1 MTGRLIRV
9 VVVLYLVGS
18 LGMGA
23 PTFAQGPAPQKSSP
37 QTPAA
42 ATQNAAIPYTSLLLR
57 RDYSKGKR
65 TLPNIFAAYTGQ
77 NVPQPNLMNSPN
89 VYSLIQDGKLNLS
102 LQDAIALAL
111 ENDLNIGVAEYTP
124 WIDETNILNA
134 EGGGAPLGQFVIGG
148 GGGGS
153 FDPVIAVNSSISD
166 ISQSVNNPLS
176 SGVGTN
182 SGAITQASHNT
193 QANLSYTQEFHSGT
207 VFNVQLNNDRSSS
220 SPSANFFNPALT
232 SALVAQIQQP
242 LLNGWGFL
250 PHTRF
255 ILEAKNNTKIGQLQF
270 EETVISEITQVQT
283 QYWTLVFDRQAV
295 EAAKQTLAG
304 YQRLYDDDQRRLK
317 IGTASPSD
325 VVFAETFIAQGN
337 QILIGAQANESVQE
351 DVLRNLITKDPSDPR
366 LEGVEIVPTTPLEV
380 TPQVSDVTQED
391 AVKEAFANRPEL
403 QVDQLALRNDRYD
416 VRATKNSL
424 LPTLTLSGE
433 YVSVGLSGNT
443 AGAFVPNGT
452 FSPALTEPVV
462 DQNGNPVTSNGIPI
476 FIGVANGT
484 IGATI
489 PGGIGSAYSQI
500 FHNRSPEYA
509 ASLNLNLPLRNRSAQ
524 AANAQDQ
531 LIERRDK
538 LSDQRQ
544 RSTIFSNVSE
554 ALTAVKLDAA
564 QVEQAAKAT
573 ELAQQSYDYEVKK
586 FNFGNSNTFLI
597 VQYGS
602 ILNGAKV
609 SELQAK
615 ANYEI
620 ALANFN
626 QAVGRTLTANNIT
639 IADHRNGSIELN
651 ASTPLIPGIL
661 DGHLAGT
668 DTIDSGMHK

>member
-1 MTGRLIRV
+1 MTGRLIGV

-18 LGMGA
+18 LAIGA
-23 PTFAQGPAPQKSSP
+23 PTFAQGPAPQQSSP

-42 ATQNAAIPYTSLLLR
+42 ARPNAATPYTSFLLR

-77 NVPQPNLMNSPN
+77 NIPQPNLMNSPN

-176 SGVGTN
+176 SGVGTS
-182 SGAITQASHNT
+182 SGAITQTSHNA
-193 QANLSYTQEFHSGT
+193 QVNLSYTQEFHSGT
-207 VFNVQLNNDRSSS
+207 VFNVQLNNNRSSS
-220 SPSANFFNPALT
+220 SPSANFFNPSLT

-270 EETVISEITQVQT
+270 EETVITEITQVQA
-283 QYWTLVFDRQAV
+283 QYWTLVFDRQAI
-295 EAAKQTLAG
+295 ETAKQTLAG
-304 YQRLYDDDQRRLK
+304 YQRLYDDNQRRLK

-325 VVFAETFIAQGN
+325 VVFAEASIAQGN
-337 QILIGAQANESVQE
+337 QILIGAQVNESVQE

-366 LEGVEIVPTTPLEV
+366 LRGVEIVPTTPLEV
-380 TPQVSDVTQED
+380 TPQASDVALED
-391 AVKEAFANRPEL
+391 AVKEAYANRPEL
-403 QVDQLALRNDRYD
+403 QVDQLTLRNDRYD

-452 FSPALTEPVV
+452 FSPVLTEPVV
-462 DQNGNPVTSNGIPI
+462 DQTGAQVTSNGIPI
-476 FIGVANGT
+476 FLGVANGT

-500 FHNRSPEYA
+500 FQNRSPEYA

-544 RSTIFSNVSE
+544 RSTIFSNVKE

-564 QVEQAAKAT
+564 QVEQATKAT
-573 ELAQQSYDYEVKK
+573 ELAQESYDYEVKK
-586 FNFGNSNTFLI
+586 FNFGNSDTFKI
-597 VQYGS
+597 VQYVLA
-602 ILNGAKV
+602 LNGAKL

-626 QAVGRTLTANNIT
+626 QALGRTLTANNIT

-651 ASTPLIPGIL
+651 AGTPLIPGTV
-661 DGHLAGT
+661 DGRLAGT
-668 DTIDSGMHK
+668 DAFDAGTHK

>member
-1 MTGRLIRV
+1 MTRRLICV
-9 VVVLYLVGS
+9 AVVLYLVGS
-18 LGMGA
+18 LAIGT
-23 PTFAQGPAPQKSSP
+23 PTFAQAPAPQQSSL

-42 ATQNAAIPYTSLLLR
+42 ATQNAAIPYTSFLLR
-57 RDYSKGKR
+57 RDYSNGKR

-77 NVPQPNLMNSPN
+77 NIPQPNLMNSPN
-89 VYSLIQDGKLNLS
+89 VYSLIHDGRLNLS

-124 WIDETNILNA
+124 WIDETNVLNA

-153 FDPVIAVNSSISD
+153 FDPVIAVNSNISD

-176 SGVGTN
+176 SGVGTT
-182 SGAITQASHNT
+182 SGAITQASHNA
-193 QANLSYTQEFHSGT
+193 QVNLSYTQEFHSGT

-232 SALVAQIQQP
+232 SVLVAQIQQP

-270 EETVISEITQVQT
+270 EETVITEITQVQT

-295 EAAKQTLAG
+295 EAARQTLAG
-304 YQRLYDDDQRRLK
+304 YQRLYDDDERQLK

-325 VVFAETFIAQGN
+325 VVFAEASIAQGN
-337 QILIGAQANESVQE
+337 QILIGAQVNESVQE
-351 DVLRNLITKDPSDPR
+351 DVLRNLVTKDPSDPR
-366 LEGVEIVPTTPLEV
+366 LRGVEIVPTTPLEV
-380 TPQVSDVTQED
+380 TPQVPDVTLD
-391 AVKEAFANRPEL
+391 VAVKEAWANRPEL
-403 QVDQLALRNDRYD
+403 QVDQLTLRNDRYD

-433 YVSVGLSGNT
+433 YVSVGLSGNKT
-443 AGAFVPNGT
+443 GPFVPNGT
-452 FSPALTEPVV
+452 FSPEITEPVV
-462 DQNGNPVTSNGIPI
+462 DQNGNPVTSNGVPI

-484 IGATI
+484 VGPTI

-538 LSDQRQ
+538 LSDRRQ

-564 QVEQAAKAT
+564 QVEEATKAT
-573 ELAQQSYDYEVKK
+573 QLAQQSYDYEVKK
-586 FNFGNSNTFLI
+586 FNFGKSSTYLI

-602 ILNGAKV
+602 ILNGAKL
-609 SELQAK
+609 SELQVK
-615 ANYEI
+615 AGYEI

-626 QAVGRTLTANNIT
+626 QALGRTLTANNIT
-639 IADHRNGSIELN
+639 IADNRNGSIELN
-651 ASTPLIPGIL
+651 ASAPLIPGTL
-661 DGHLAGT
+661 DGRLAGT
-668 DTIDSGMHK
+668 DSFDSGMHK

>member
-18 LGMGA
+18 LAIGA
-23 PTFAQGPAPQKSSP
+23 PTFAKGPAPQQSSP
-37 QTPAA
+37 QTSAA
-42 ATQNAAIPYTSLLLR
+42 ATQNAAIPYTSFLLR

-77 NVPQPNLMNSPN
+77 NIPQPNLMNSPN
-89 VYSLIQDGKLNLS
+89 VYRLIQDGKLNLS

-153 FDPVIAVNSSISD
+153 FDPVIAVNSRISD
-166 ISQSVNNPLS
+166 ISQNINNPLS

-182 SGAITQASHNT
+182 AGAITQASHDT
-193 QANLSYTQEFHSGT
+193 QINLSYTEEFHSGT

-232 SALVAQIQQP
+232 SVLVAQIQQP

-255 ILEAKNNTKIGQLQF
+255 ILEAKDNTKIGQLQF

-337 QILIGAQANESVQE
+337 QILVGAQASEAVQE
-351 DVLRNLITKDPSDPR
+351 AVIRNLITKDPSDTR
-366 LEGVEIVPTTPLEV
+366 LRGVEIVPTTPLEV
-380 TPQVSDVTQED
+380 TPQVSDLTLED

-403 QVDQLALRNDRYD
+403 QVDQFTLRNDRYD

-433 YVSVGLSGNT
+433 YVSVGLSGNKT
-443 AGAFVPNGT
+443 GPFVPNGT

-462 DQNGNPVTSNGIPI
+462 DQKGNTVTSNGIPI

-500 FHNRSPEYA
+500 FQNRSPEYA

-531 LIERRDK
+531 LIERRDR

-564 QVEQAAKAT
+564 QVQEAAKAT
-573 ELAQQSYDYEVKK
+573 QLAQQSYDYEVKK
-586 FNFGNSNTFLI
+586 FNFGNSTTFLI

-602 ILNGAKV
+602 ILNSSKL

-615 ANYEI
+615 AGYEI

-626 QAVGRTLTANNIT
+626 QALGRTLTANNIT

-651 ASTPLIPGIL
+651 ASTPLIPGTL
-661 DGHLAGT
+661 DGRLAGT
-668 DTIDSGMHK
+668 DGFDSGTRK

>member
-18 LGMGA
+18 LAIGA
-23 PTFAQGPAPQKSSP
+23 PTFAQGPAPQQSSP

-42 ATQNAAIPYTSLLLR
+42 AKPNAAIPYTSFLLR

-77 NVPQPNLMNSPN
+77 NIPQPNLMNSPN

-166 ISQSVNNPLS
+166 ISQSINNPLS
-176 SGVGTN
+176 SGVGTS

-193 QANLSYTQEFHSGT
+193 QVNLSYTEEFHSGT
-207 VFNVQLNNDRSSS
+207 VFNVQLNNNRSSS

-270 EETVISEITQVQT
+270 EETVITEITQVQA
-283 QYWTLVFDRQAV
+283 QYWTLVFDRQAI
-295 EAAKQTLAG
+295 ETAKQTLAG
-304 YQRLYDDDQRRLK
+304 YQQLYDDDQRRLK

-325 VVFAETFIAQGN
+325 VVFAEASIAQGN
-337 QILIGAQANESVQE
+337 QILIGAQVNESVQE

-366 LEGVEIVPTTPLEV
+366 LRGVEIVPTTPLEV
-380 TPQVSDVTQED
+380 TPQASDVALED
-391 AVKEAFANRPEL
+391 AVKEAYANRPEL
-403 QVDQLALRNDRYD
+403 QVDQLTLRNDRYD

-452 FSPALTEPVV
+452 FSPVLTEPVV
-462 DQNGNPVTSNGIPI
+462 DQTGTQVTSNGIPV
-476 FIGVANGT
+476 FLGVANGI

-500 FHNRSPEYA
+500 FQNRSPEYA

-544 RSTIFSNVSE
+544 RSTIFSNVKE

-564 QVEQAAKAT
+564 QVEQATKAT

-586 FNFGNSNTFLI
+586 FNFGNSDTFKI
-597 VQYGS
+597 VQYVLA
-602 ILNGAKV
+602 LNGAKL

-626 QAVGRTLTANNIT
+626 LALGRTLTANNIT

-651 ASTPLIPGIL
+651 AGTPLIPGTV
-661 DGHLAGT
+661 DGRLAGT
-668 DTIDSGMHK
+668 DAFDTGTHK

>member
-1 MTGRLIRV
+1 MTGSLIRV

-18 LGMGA
+18 LAIGA

-42 ATQNAAIPYTSLLLR
+42 ATQSAATPYTSFLLR

-77 NVPQPNLMNSPN
+77 NIPQPNLMNSPN
-89 VYSLIQDGKLNLS
+89 VYGLIRDGKLNLS

-111 ENDLNIGVAEYTP
+111 ENNLNIGVAEYTP

-176 SGVGTN
+176 SGVGTS
-182 SGAITQASHNT
+182 SGAITQTSHNA
-193 QANLSYTQEFHSGT
+193 QVNLSYTEEFHSGT
-207 VFNVQLNNDRSSS
+207 VFNVQLNNNRSSS
-220 SPSANFFNPALT
+220 SPSANRFNPALT

-270 EETVISEITQVQT
+270 QETVINEITQVQA

-295 EAAKQTLAG
+295 ETAKQTLAG
-304 YQRLYDDDQRRLK
+304 YQQLRDDDQRRLK

-325 VVFAETFIAQGN
+325 VVFAETSIAQGN
-337 QILIGAQANESVQE
+337 QILIGAQVNESVQE

-366 LEGVEIVPTTPLEV
+366 LKGVEIVPTTPLEV
-380 TPQVSDVTQED
+380 TPQVSDVTLED

-403 QVDQLALRNDRYD
+403 QVDQLTLRNDRYD

-452 FSPALTEPVV
+452 FSPVLTEPVV
-462 DQNGNPVTSNGIPI
+462 DQTGTQVTSNGIPV
-476 FIGVANGT
+476 FLGVANGA
-484 IGATI
+484 IGPTI

-500 FHNRSPEYA
+500 FQNRSPEYA

-564 QVEQAAKAT
+564 QVEQATKAT

-586 FNFGNSNTFLI
+586 FNFGNSDTFKI
-597 VQYGS
+597 VQYVLV
-602 ILNGAKV
+602 LNGAKL

-626 QAVGRTLTANNIT
+626 QALGRTLTANNIT

-651 ASTPLIPGIL
+651 ASAPLIPGTV
-661 DGHLAGT
+661 DGRLAGT
-668 DTIDSGMHK
+668 DAFDSGTHE

>member
-9 VVVLYLVGS
+9 VVVLCLVGS
-18 LGMGA
+18 LAVDA
-23 PTFAQGPAPQKSSP
+23 PTFAQGPAPRKSSP

-42 ATQNAAIPYTSLLLR
+42 ATPNAAMPYTSFLLR

-77 NVPQPNLMNSPN
+77 NISQPNLMNSPN
-89 VYSLIQDGKLNLS
+89 VYSLIRDGKLNLS

-182 SGAITQASHNT
+182 SGAITQTSHNA
-193 QANLSYTQEFHSGT
+193 QVNLSYTQEFHSGT
-207 VFNVQLNNDRSSS
+207 VFNVQLNNNRNSS

-255 ILEAKNNTKIGQLQF
+255 ILEAKDNTKIGQFQF
-270 EETVISEITQVQT
+270 EETVITEITQVQA
-283 QYWTLVFDRQAV
+283 QYWNLVFDRQAV
-295 EAAKQTLAG
+295 ETAKQTLAG
-304 YQRLYDDDQRRLK
+304 YQRLYDDDERRLK

-325 VVFAETFIAQGN
+325 VVFAEASIAQGN
-337 QILIGAQANESVQE
+337 QILIGAQVNESVQE
-351 DVLRNLITKDPSDPR
+351 DVLRNLITKDPSDSR
-366 LEGVEIVPTTPLEV
+366 LKGVEIVPTTPLEV
-380 TPQVSDVTQED
+380 TPQVPDVTLED

-403 QVDQLALRNDRYD
+403 QVDQLTLRNDRYD
-416 VRATKNSL
+416 VRATRNSL

-476 FIGVANGT
+476 FIGVANGA

-564 QVEQAAKAT
+564 QVQEATKAT
-573 ELAQQSYDYEVKK
+573 QLAQQSYDYEVKK
-586 FNFGNSNTFLI
+586 FNFGNSDTFKI
-597 VQYGS
+597 VQYVLA
-602 ILNGAKV
+602 LNGAKL
-609 SELQAK
+609 SELQVK
-615 ANYEI
+615 AGYEI

-626 QAVGRTLTANNIT
+626 QVLGRTLKANNIT

-651 ASTPLIPGIL
+651 TGTPLIPGTL
-661 DGHLAGT
+661 DGRLAGAET
-668 DTIDSGMHK
+668 SDSGAHK

>member
-18 LGMGA
+18 LAIGV
-23 PTFAQGPAPQKSSP
+23 PTFAQGPAPQQISP

-42 ATQNAAIPYTSLLLR
+42 AKPNAAIPYTSFLLR

-77 NVPQPNLMNSPN
+77 NIPQPDLINSPN

-153 FDPVIAVNSSISD
+153 FDPVIAVNSRIND

-182 SGAITQASHNT
+182 SGAITQTSHNS
-193 QANLSYTQEFHSGT
+193 QVNLSYTQEFHSGT

-232 SALVAQIQQP
+232 SVLVAQIQQP

-270 EETVISEITQVQT
+270 EETVITEITQVQT
-283 QYWTLVFDRQAV
+283 QYWLLVFDRQAV

-351 DVLRNLITKDPSDPR
+351 AVLRNLITKDPSDAR
-366 LEGVEIVPTTPLEV
+366 LKGVEIVPTTPLEV
-380 TPQVSDVTQED
+380 TPQVPDVTLED

-403 QVDQLALRNDRYD
+403 QVDQLTLRNDRYD

-443 AGAFVPNGT
+443 AGAFVPNGK

-531 LIERRDK
+531 LIERKDR

-544 RSTIFSNVSE
+544 KSTIFSNVSE

-573 ELAQQSYDYEVKK
+573 QLAQQSYDYEVKK

-602 ILNGAKV
+602 ILNSSKL

-615 ANYEI
+615 AGYEI

-626 QAVGRTLTANNIT
+626 QALGRTLTANNIT
-639 IADHRNGSIELN
+639 IADHRNGSMELN
-651 ASTPLIPGIL
+651 ASMPLIPGTL
-661 DGHLAGT
+661 DGRLAGT
-668 DTIDSGMHK
+668 DSLDSGMHK

>member
-1 MTGRLIRV
+1 
-9 VVVLYLVGS
+9 
-18 LGMGA
+18 
-23 PTFAQGPAPQKSSP
+23 
-37 QTPAA
+37 
-42 ATQNAAIPYTSLLLR
+42 
-57 RDYSKGKR
+57 
-65 TLPNIFAAYTGQ
+65 
-77 NVPQPNLMNSPN
+77 
-89 VYSLIQDGKLNLS
+89 
-102 LQDAIALAL
+102 
-111 ENDLNIGVAEYTP
+111 
-124 WIDETNILNA
+124 
-134 EGGGAPLGQFVIGG
+134 
-148 GGGGS
+148 
-153 FDPVIAVNSSISD
+153 
-166 ISQSVNNPLS
+166 
-176 SGVGTN
+176 
-182 SGAITQASHNT
+182 
-193 QANLSYTQEFHSGT
+193 YTQEFHSGT
-207 VFNVQLNNDRSSS
+207 VFNVQLNNNRSSS

-270 EETVISEITQVQT
+270 EETVITEITQVQT
-283 QYWTLVFDRQAV
+283 QYWLLVFDRQAV

-351 DVLRNLITKDPSDPR
+351 DVVRNLITKDPSDPK
-366 LEGVEIVPTTPLEV
+366 LKGVEIVPTTPLEV
-380 TPQVSDVTQED
+380 TPQVSDVTLDE
-391 AVKEAFANRPEL
+391 AVKEAWANRPEL
-403 QVDQLALRNDRYD
+403 QVDQLTLRNDRYD

-424 LPTLTLSGE
+424 LPTLTLSAE

-476 FIGVANGT
+476 FIGVANGSV
-484 IGATI
+484 GATI

-500 FHNRSPEYA
+500 FQNRSPEYA

-538 LSDQRQ
+538 LSYQRQ

-564 QVEQAAKAT
+564 QVEQATKAT

-586 FNFGNSNTFLI
+586 FNFGNSNTFQI
-597 VQYGS
+597 VQYVLV
-602 ILNGAKV
+602 LNGSKL

-620 ALANFN
+620 ALANLN
-626 QAVGRTLTANNIT
+626 QALGRTLTANNIT
-639 IADHRNGSIELN
+639 IADHRNGSIGLN
-651 ASTPLIPGIL
+651 AGTPLIPGTV
-661 DGHLAGT
+661 DGRLAGT
-668 DTIDSGMHK
+668 DGFDSGTRK

>member
-18 LGMGA
+18 LAVGT
-23 PTFAQGPAPQKSSP
+23 PTFAQRPAPQPSSP

-42 ATQNAAIPYTSLLLR
+42 AKPNAAIPYTNFLLR

-65 TLPNIFAAYTGQ
+65 TLPNIFGAYTGQ
-77 NVPQPNLMNSPN
+77 NIPQPNLMNSPN

-111 ENDLNIGVAEYTP
+111 ENDLNIGVAEYIP

-153 FDPVIAVNSSISD
+153 FDPVIAVNSRISD
-166 ISQSVNNPLS
+166 ISQNINNPLS
-176 SGVGTN
+176 SGVGTS
-182 SGAITQASHNT
+182 SGAITQASHDT
-193 QANLSYTQEFHSGT
+193 QVNLSYTQEFHSGT

-232 SALVAQIQQP
+232 SVLVAQIQQP

-270 EETVISEITQVQT
+270 EETVITEITQVQA

-304 YQRLYDDDQRRLK
+304 YQRLYEDNEHQLK

-325 VVFAETFIAQGN
+325 VVFAEAFIAQGN

-366 LEGVEIVPTTPLEV
+366 LRGVEIVPTTPLER
-380 TPQVSDVTQED
+380 TPQVPDVTLEE
-391 AVKEAFANRPEL
+391 AVKEAWANRPEL
-403 QVDQLALRNDRYD
+403 QVDQLTLRNDRYD

-433 YVSVGLSGNT
+433 YVSVGLSGNRT
-443 AGAFVPNGT
+443 GPFVPNGT
-452 FSPALTEPVV
+452 FSPEMTEPVV

-489 PGGIGSAYSQI
+489 PGGISSAYSQI

-538 LSDQRQ
+538 LSDHRQ

-564 QVEQAAKAT
+564 QVGEAAKAT
-573 ELAQQSYDYEVKK
+573 QLAQQSYDYEVKK
-586 FNFGNSNTFLI
+586 FNFGKSSTYLI

-626 QAVGRTLTANNIT
+626 QALGRTLTANNIT
-639 IADHRNGSIELN
+639 IADNRNGSIELHP
-651 ASTPLIPGIL
+651 AAPLIPGTL
-661 DGHLAGT
+661 DGRLAGT
-668 DTIDSGMHK
+668 DALDSGAHK